1 MAFFYFSSDVN
12 TSLWVLINDKIEFE
26 WKSTMKDSEL
36 KHRVKKELWVMNE
49 LIREECEKDLPLSDK
64 GHSQSEHL
72 KECA

>member
-1 MAFFYFSSDVN
+1 
-12 TSLWVLINDKIEFE
+12 
-26 WKSTMKDSEL
+26 MKDSEL

-64 GHSQSEHL
+64 GHSRSEHL